1 MVLIED
7 PFFRP
12 DFNQAINTLSPS
24 ADTRIN
30 NLFMQSQNLN
40 RGKLTIWEVREAILK
55 EGEQAGLETE
65 DINTLVQA
73 LEDDLDLIA
82 NQEDLQQK
90 EKVKKK
96 M

>member
-1 MVLIED
+1 MLGID
-7 PFFRP
+7 QILDGANRRPFFKP
-12 DFNQAINTLSPS
+12 YFNQAINTLSPT

-40 RGKLTIWEVREAILK
+40 RGKLTIWEVIEAILK

-65 DINTLVQA
+65 DITTLVKA

-82 NQEDLQQK
+82 NQEDLQQ
-90 EKVKKK
+90 
-96 M
+96 